1 MITRNVALFIIFK
14 HYIGLIVILWS
25 LEKMIY
31 KYQTMK
37 NSMFPKTFAI
47 AFVFLLTGLSGK
59 AMAQKTA
66 FIDSQYI
73 LSNIPEYNDAQ
84 QTLNNLSQKWQKE
97 ITAKHEQALEMSK
110 KFQAESVLLPDDVKK
125 SREAAIKKA
134 NQEVTALQKKYF
146 GPNGELFKKREE
158 LIGPIQEKVYNAIQT
173 VARSQNIDFVF
184 DKASSPTLIYGNPKY
199 DISDAVLDEVSKV
212 MQTATP
218 AQRKQ

>member
-1 MITRNVALFIIFK
+1 
-14 HYIGLIVILWS
+14 
-25 LEKMIY
+25 
-31 KYQTMK
+31 MK
-37 NSMFPKTFAI
+37 NLNSQKCFAI
-47 AFVFLLTGLSGK
+47 VLVLLLSGLS
-59 AMAQKTA
+59 AQTMAQKTA

-84 QTLNNLSQKWQKE
+84 ETLNNLSQKWQKE
-97 ITAKHEQALEMSK
+97 ITAKHEQAMELYK
-110 KFQAESVLLPDDVKK
+110 KFQAESVLLPADVKK

-134 NQEVTALQKKYF
+134 NQEVTDLQKKYF
-146 GPNGELFKKREE
+146 GPDGELFKKRQE

-173 VARSQNIDFVF
+173 VAKSQNIDFVF

-199 DISDAVLDEVSKV
+199 DISDAVLDEVGKV